1 MAGQM
6 MGTQRVLPLAI
17 GADQCR
23 SVVCTL
29 SVRALKG
36 PGRLSVARRI
46 LRASQ
51 MTEGA
56 PFDEGGG

>member
-6 MGTQRVLPLAI
+6 MGTQWVLALATE
-17 GADQCR
+17 AVRCR

-29 SVRALKG
+29 TVRALKG
-36 PGRLSVARRI
+36 SGRLSVARRI